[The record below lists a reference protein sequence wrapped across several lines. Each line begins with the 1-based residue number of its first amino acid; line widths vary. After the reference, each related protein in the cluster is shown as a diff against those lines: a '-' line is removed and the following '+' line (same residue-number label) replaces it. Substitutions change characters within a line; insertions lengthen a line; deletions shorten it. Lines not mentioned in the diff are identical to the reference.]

1 MNNSRDSTATRIN
14 GMTDAKGIADTFAT
28 YFESVYSNHDTAE
41 HEALKNNFDHLYS
54 KYFSQHVDDDISP
67 YFLSWSEMT
76 VIASKIQLGKSSAG
90 ICKPEHVLHC
100 SPTLMCHF
108 HLLFNGL
115 IQHGYVPTDF
125 LKGTITPIVKNPQ
138 GDISDPS
145 NYRGITLSCLPAKL
159 FEFAIQQKTSHL
171 LDTDN
176 LQFGFKRKTS
186 TNHALY
192 ALRSTI
198 NHFNEH
204 GSKVYVAFLDCTKA
218 FDRISHFGLFTKLI
232 EKKCLSVFSCA

>member
-1 MNNSRDSTATRIN
+1 
-14 GMTDAKGIADTFAT
+14 MTDAQGIADTFAE
-28 YFESVYSNHDTAE
+28 YFESVYGNHDTPE
-41 HEALKNNFDHLYS
+41 HKKLRDEFNESYS
-54 KYFSQHVDDDISP
+54 KYFSLHIDDDISSH
-67 YFLSWSEMT
+67 FLSWSEMT

-90 ICKPEHVLHC
+90 ACKPEHILYG

-108 HLLFNGL
+108 HLLFNGML
-115 IQHGYVPTDF
+115 QHGYLPTDF

-159 FEFAIQQKTSHL
+159 FEFAIQLKTSHL

-176 LQFGFKRKTS
+176 LQFGFKKRTS

-192 ALRSTI
+192 ALKETIST
-198 NHFNEH
+198 
-204 GSKVYVAFLDCTKA
+204 KMDPM
-218 FDRISHFGLFTKLI
+218 FTSLSWTVQKRLI
-232 EKKCLSVFSCA
+232 EYPILVYSKNSLIVKSRWLFSCA